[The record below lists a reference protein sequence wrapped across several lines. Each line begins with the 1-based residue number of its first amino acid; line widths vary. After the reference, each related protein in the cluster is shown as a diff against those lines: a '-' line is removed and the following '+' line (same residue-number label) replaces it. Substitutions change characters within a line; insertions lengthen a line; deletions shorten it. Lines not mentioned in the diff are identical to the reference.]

1 MAPSATI
8 NCSGHGRQGGSELTD
23 EELLQRIRQG
33 EHDALGELYDRHA
46 PRVVAIARR
55 LIRDRQT
62 VEEIVQDVFTRI
74 WKTPAYRPE
83 LGSFE
88 NWLGVV
94 ARRIAIDHGRKT
106 VRRLDLATGEVDAAT
121 ADAHA
126 QVATGHLGRPV
137 EDRLDE
143 RLLRDDLARSLRTLR
158 VEERLILQLAYF
170 EGRTLSE
177 IARDLALPLGTVKT
191 RLHHGLKNMQG
202 EMVEWRQEVR
212 G

>member
-1 MAPSATI
+1 M
-8 NCSGHGRQGGSELTD
+8 TD
-23 EELLQRIRQG
+23 EELLQRIRRG
-33 EHDALGELYDRHA
+33 ERDALGELYDRHA

-55 LIRDRQT
+55 LIRDRQS

-74 WKTPAYRPE
+74 WKTPAYRAE

-106 VRRLDLATGEVDAAT
+106 VRRLGLADGDVDVAA

-126 QVATGHLGRPV
+126 QGATGHVVRPV

-143 RLLRDDLARSLRTLR
+143 RMLRDDLVRSLRTLR
-158 VEERLILQLAYF
+158 TEERLILQLAYF

-177 IARDLALPLGTVKT
+177 IARDLAIPLGTVKT
-191 RLHHGLKNMQG
+191 RLHHGLKKLQG